1 MSSNLMATNLLTSNR
16 GAELPADV
24 CLRIIDI
31 IIHGAPKN
39 VVILIKLS
47 RSFKKLIKTYERGLT
62 KTAISLYSN
71 AHVNQNIHFI
81 VRNQPASKDFAS
93 NLYINHTFAHL
104 LETQTRARIV
114 HEITHDPFSQCHHPT
129 IYWAGGVGF
138 DPPTLAIPLPELEIR
153 RQKFK
158 EEALKLLYEL
168 FDKTQGVKNDWHARR
183 RQIDYLSRLSTSE
196 LAVLCIFVPILGF
209 NLLEKMKDESI
220 DTKRA
225 VIIFQHNLIR
235 YGPIV
240 AWLQISA
247 DTKCKRIGLAGT
259 FRLNEW
265 WKERQ
270 AEGVEKLKKF
280 ERGRMGE
287 ARMILVL
294 WRIFQG
300 RESVEKTWI
309 PRSGERLWEIA
320 KGLVEE
326 KMRGYVV

>member
-1 MSSNLMATNLLTSNR
+1 MPSNLMATNLLTSN
-16 GAELPADV
+16 GGVELPADV
-24 CLRIIDI
+24 CLRIIDLV
-31 IIHGAPKN
+31 IHDAPKN

-47 RSFKKLIKTYERGLT
+47 RSFKKLIQTYERALA
-62 KTAISLYSN
+62 KTAINLYSN
-71 AHVNQNIHFI
+71 TYVNQNTHFI
-81 VRNQPASKDFAS
+81 IRNQPASKNFTPK
-93 NLYINHTFAHL
+93 LYINHTFAHL
-104 LETQTRARIV
+104 LETQTRARIM
-114 HEITHDPFSQCHHPT
+114 HEIIHDPFSQCHTPT

-138 DPPTLAIPLPELEIR
+138 DPPTLGTPLAELEIR

-158 EEALKLLYEL
+158 EEALRLLYEL
-168 FDKTQGVKNDWHARR
+168 FDITLDVKNEWHART
-183 RQIDYLSRLSTSE
+183 RQIDFLSRLGTPE
-196 LAVLCIFVPILGF
+196 LAVLCIFIPILGF
-209 NLLEKMKDESI
+209 NLLEKMKDESVN
-220 DTKRA
+220 TKRA

-247 DTKCKRIGLAGT
+247 DTKCKRIGLGGT
-259 FRLNEW
+259 VRLNEW

-300 RESVEKTWI
+300 RESVEKIWS

-326 KMRGYVV
+326 RMKGYLV